1 MTFTGTTGNEAGTD
15 GTGAGQGTGWWPRCP
30 RQAPH
35 GGGTVGPLVP
45 SLPFVTGHL
54 ESPPGQVLT
63 EHQFPGAV
71 LLAQSRVSAV
81 WVPLP

>member
-1 MTFTGTTGNEAGTD
+1 MTLTGTTGNEAGTD

-45 SLPFVTGHL
+45 AEPASPLPFV
-54 ESPPGQVLT
+54 
-63 EHQFPGAV
+63 
-71 LLAQSRVSAV
+71 
-81 WVPLP
+81 